1 MKKTMTWQTR
11 DGRHE
16 LRVEIELVTE
26 RHVSADGDAL
36 TVPCC
41 EIVEQ
46 AYIDDAPEAG
56 CLTVLPEPVGGA
68 VARWGRIGLEADR
81 LAEYRRLRAEI
92 EAAPEWRA
100 HQAAIEAGLAAR
112 REKDAHTARMRR
124 AMAE

>member
-56 CLTVLPEPVGGA
+56 CLTMLPEPVGGA

-92 EAAPEWRA
+92 EASDSDWE
-100 HQAAIEAGLAAR
+100 
-112 REKDAHTARMRR
+112 HTARIRR